1 MTNVKPDVAPNG
13 RYSQAE
19 AARLL
24 GASRKTLYRWQKDGR
39 LRPAGVRPSGRCF
52 FSGSEIL
59 RAWMEN

>member
-24 GASRKTLYRWQKDGR
+24 GASRKTLY
-39 LRPAGVRPSGRCF
+39 
-52 FSGSEIL
+52 SGSEIL